1 MLTGLLPE
9 GPSHMPGR
17 PGQLVTEGCRPT
29 KQRPVRGHVSSRLHL
44 AHSFIGLRC
53 CLPSWTR
60 DPVGAAP
67 DYEKVSFVMVWA
79 APTGARDLK
88 AGGLKMWR

>member
-29 KQRPVRGHVSSRLHL
+29 KQRPVRGHVSNRLHL